1 MRGQVAMNFQATP
14 MLILL
19 TLSFAQVFSRYL
31 VNKNVGLAT
40 SGGATRRNIEILV
53 KNGRFFVPFLQIMEI
68 IKNVKFFH
76 LIKLNSIDI
85 ISKLHRTRSYRI
97 KVMKNN
103 NKKHRVFNTI
113 YYLQTSNNNYNR
125 IDNII

>member
-1 MRGQVAMNFQATP
+1 MRGGETGLRGQVAMNFQATP

-53 KNGRFFVPFLQIMEI
+53 KNGRFFVPFLQIM
-68 IKNVKFFH
+68 
-76 LIKLNSIDI
+76 D
-85 ISKLHRTRSYRI
+85 Y
-97 KVMKNN
+97 
-103 NKKHRVFNTI
+103 
-113 YYLQTSNNNYNR
+113 
-125 IDNII
+125 

>member
-53 KNGRFFVPFLQIMEI
+53 KNGRFFVPFLQIIEI
-68 IKNVKFFH
+68 IKNVKFFR

-85 ISKLHRTRSYRI
+85 ISKLHRDPTAL
-97 KVMKNN
+97 K
-103 NKKHRVFNTI
+103 
-113 YYLQTSNNNYNR
+113 
-125 IDNII
+125 